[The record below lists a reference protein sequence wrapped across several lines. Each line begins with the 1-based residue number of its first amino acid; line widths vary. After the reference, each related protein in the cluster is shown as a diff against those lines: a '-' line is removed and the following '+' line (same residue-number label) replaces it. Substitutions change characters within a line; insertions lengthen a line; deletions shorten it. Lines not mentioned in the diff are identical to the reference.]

1 VASISSEGRTHQA
14 FIHSASI
21 YKDLRSLTGLRARL
35 KQDQTDYKN
44 RAHKIL
50 RLCNI
55 RLDSRLTDIFG
66 KSGRLILEALM
77 SGKSL
82 DDALDRCPK
91 SVKKKR
97 EEIKACVMGAMGQSD
112 LFQL

>member
-1 VASISSEGRTHQA
+1 
-14 FIHSASI
+14 
-21 YKDLRSLTGLRARL
+21 
-35 KQDQTDYKN
+35 
-44 RAHKIL
+44 
-50 RLCNI
+50 
-55 RLDSRLTDIFG
+55 
-66 KSGRLILEALM
+66 M